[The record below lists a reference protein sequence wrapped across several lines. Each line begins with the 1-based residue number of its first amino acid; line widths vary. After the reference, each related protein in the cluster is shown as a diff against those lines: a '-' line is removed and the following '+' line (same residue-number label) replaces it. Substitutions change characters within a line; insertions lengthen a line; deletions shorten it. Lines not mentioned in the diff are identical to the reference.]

1 MNIWVLSHLQA
12 SPGNQRFLDAAHR
25 AGHSAERVHP
35 LDLDLLVST
44 GSELGIRYRG
54 ASKDLPDLAF
64 TRLGATSPPASLN
77 ALLQLQA
84 LGIPVINDP
93 RALWLTRDKVRCSL
107 TLARAG
113 LKIPRMIVPGR
124 DFKLDYIEEQ
134 LGPPPWVVKL
144 AEGCKGQA
152 VFLVKDE
159 TELRRHTDA
168 AAETEVPLLVQR
180 FVAESSGVDLRV
192 LVAGDS
198 VLGAMRRRS
207 STGDFRSN
215 LHQGGTGEP
224 AEVSPAVER
233 LALSAVAT
241 LGLGVAGVDVL
252 ESNQGPLLI
261 EVNGS
266 PGLAGIEDA
275 AQTDIGGAVVAYL
288 ELTKATLSRHP

>member
-1 MNIWVLSHLQA
+1 MNIWVISQLQA
-12 SPGNQRFLDAAHR
+12 SLGNQRFLDAAHR
-25 AGHSAERVHP
+25 AGHSAELVHP

-44 GSELGIRYRG
+44 GAGFGIRYRG
-54 ASKDLPDLAF
+54 VSKDLPDLAF
-64 TRLGATSPPASLN
+64 TRMGATSPPACLN
-77 ALLQLQA
+77 TLLQLQA

-113 LKIPRMIVPGR
+113 LAIPRMVIPGR
-124 DFKLDYIEEQ
+124 DFKMDCIVEQ
-134 LGPPPWVVKL
+134 LGPAPWVVKL
-144 AEGCKGQA
+144 AEGCKGEA
-152 VFLVKDE
+152 VFLVHDE
-159 TELRRHTDA
+159 AELRRYTDA
-168 AAETEVPLLVQR
+168 AVQTEVPLLVQR

-192 LVAGDS
+192 LVAGGS

-224 AEVSPAVER
+224 VNASPAVEH
-233 LALSAVAT
+233 LALSAVAI
-241 LGLGVAGVDVL
+241 LGLDVAGVDVL

-266 PGLAGIEDA
+266 PGLAGIGDA
-275 AQTDIGGAVVAYL
+275 TQTDVGGAVVAYL
-288 ELTKATLSRHP
+288 ERSKATLSRHT